1 MAEEVLFNIAGD
13 IIKKLGSGVLQQIGL
28 WWGVNDELEKL
39 KSTLT
44 TIQAV
49 LLDAEEKSA
58 LNNQVKLWLG
68 KLKEVVYDADDLLD
82 DFSTEALRRQ
92 VMGGNKVSKET
103 LIHQWIAHGF
113 IELSNKSACIEDI
126 GIEYFMDLCWRSFF
140 QNVKRDGF
148 GNIQSCTMHD
158 LMHDLAT
165 LVAGKEISIM
175 NSKEKS
181 VDERVRH
188 LKLDFRLDSSDII
201 PVVLSIPKKLRSFIL
216 PHQEFY
222 DHDAIRIF
230 SNFKQL
236 RVCGMQD
243 CRMTEV
249 SSSIE
254 SLKHLRY
261 LDVSKNS
268 EIKALSNSITN
279 LQNLQVLNVSG
290 CQYLKELP
298 EDIKNLSNLRHLYC
312 HNCYSLTH
320 MPRGL
325 GQLTSLQTLTWFVVA
340 KDSSISKNV
349 GGLDELNSLYNLNG
363 SLQIRNLGFVKN
375 GKVNP
380 NLEKLLLQSLVLVSS
395 RYGDARGDVNGDSE
409 EMALQNLRP
418 NSNLK
423 ELKVYH
429 NGSNLFLRKLEIGGL
444 DDLEYIEIEGQG
456 TSFFP
461 SLKYLIIKY
470 CPKLMG
476 WQKKRDDST
485 AKLAQF
491 TFLSQFICHNC
502 PKLSWI
508 PQFPSL
514 NEALELNNVSLQLV
528 QEIFTPS
535 ISSSSTVPPF
545 SQLKTLMFSQLA
557 VESLQP
563 YGLQNLTSLEKL
575 TIFDCRDLKSLPQE
589 MRSLTSLRKLH
600 IYGCP
605 ILRRRCAN
613 KYCEDWPLVSH
624 ISYIN
629 VQARIIQL
637 EGHYQLEDNESDI
650 PHSDDERNAS
660 LQYA

>member
-1 MAEEVLFNIAGD
+1 
-13 IIKKLGSGVLQQIGL
+13 
-28 WWGVNDELEKL
+28 
-39 KSTLT
+39 
-44 TIQAV
+44 
-49 LLDAEEKSA
+49 
-58 LNNQVKLWLG
+58 
-68 KLKEVVYDADDLLD
+68 
-82 DFSTEALRRQ
+82 
-92 VMGGNKVSKET
+92 
-103 LIHQWIAHGF
+103 
-113 IELSNKSACIEDI
+113 
-126 GIEYFMDLCWRSFF
+126 
-140 QNVKRDGF
+140 
-148 GNIQSCTMHD
+148 MHD

-188 LKLDFRLDSSDII
+188 VKLDFRLDSSDII

-222 DHDAIRIF
+222 DHDAIHIF
-230 SNFKQL
+230 SSFKQL
-236 RVCGMQD
+236 RVCGMRD

-298 EDIKNLSNLRHLYC
+298 EDIKKLINLRHLYC
-312 HNCYSLTH
+312 HNCSSLTH

-349 GGLDELNSLYNLNG
+349 GRLDELNSLHNL
-363 SLQIRNLGFVKN
+363 RFVKN

-380 NLEKLLLQSLVLVSS
+380 KLEKPLLQSLVLVSS
-395 RYGDARGDVNGDSE
+395 QYGDVRGDVNGDSE
-409 EMALQNLRP
+409 EMALLSLQP
-418 NSNLK
+418 NSSLK
-423 ELKVYH
+423 ELKVHQY
-429 NGSNLFLRKLEIGGL
+429 GGRSFPSWLPSLTNLVDILLVRCISCKHLPAMDQIHSLRKLDICVL
-444 DDLEYIEIEGQG
+444 DDLGYIEIEGHG

-470 CPKLMG
+470 CPKLKA
-476 WQKKRDDST
+476 WQKKMHDST
-485 AKLAQF
+485 AELPQF
-491 TFLSQFICHNC
+491 PCLSRFICHNC

-514 NEALELNNVSLQLV
+514 EEGLELNNVSLQLV
-528 QEIFTPS
+528 QKIFTTS

-545 SQLKTLMFSQLA
+545 SQLKTLTFSQLA

-563 YGLQNLTSLEKL
+563 YGLQNLTSLL
-575 TIFDCRDLKSLPQE
+575 QIRITDCPGLKSLPQE
-589 MRSLTSLRKLH
+589 MHSLTS
-600 IYGCP
+600 
-605 ILRRRCAN
+605 
-613 KYCEDWPLVSH
+613 
-624 ISYIN
+624 
-629 VQARIIQL
+629 
-637 EGHYQLEDNESDI
+637 
-650 PHSDDERNAS
+650 
-660 LQYA
+660 